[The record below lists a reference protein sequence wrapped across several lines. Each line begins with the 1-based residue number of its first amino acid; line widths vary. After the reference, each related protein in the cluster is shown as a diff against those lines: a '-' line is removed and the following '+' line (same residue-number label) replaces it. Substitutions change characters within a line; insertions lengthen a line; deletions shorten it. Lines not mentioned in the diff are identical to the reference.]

1 MITLRQGEDI
11 VLDVVVYD
19 ENNNKVDLSTA
30 TKIRL
35 SLTVRGI
42 EAFKYADKTLEP
54 LLTTYGDLV
63 INSLDATRVDVLIT
77 REQSKLF
84 PLGELSGTILIET
97 PDAVLTN
104 KRDEYTYTLGT
115 IVKGVM
121 KNETL
126 N

>member
-1 MITLRQGEDI
+1 MITVKQGEDI
-11 VLDVVVYD
+11 VLDVVIYD
-19 ENNNKVDLSTA
+19 ENNNKVTLSTA
-30 TKIRL
+30 TKLRM

-54 LLTTYGDLV
+54 LLITDGDLV
-63 INSLDATRVDVLIT
+63 INTLDATRVNVLIT

-97 PDAVLTN
+97 PDTVLTN
-104 KRDEYTYTLGT
+104 KRDEYTYILGT